1 MLVKARAK
9 AEAIQ
14 LLAAALAQQVRDGSW
29 GQPQLWCWHWG
40 RQNQGQDGTRLSC
53 GYSLAS
59 SAAAS
64 EEFCCFGGLYQPGRA
79 GDRGTDEALGGTLS
93 IVCLFPSTAAPLPL
107 SLWQSS
113 T

>member
-14 LLAAALAQQVRDGSW
+14 LLAAALAQQVRDGSS